1 MDDDLMSLRGTR
13 NTSDDDL
20 FAAFSDMGA
29 PAGEG
34 DLGDLGDLGDMSDL
48 DQSFTPS
55 GSLPL
60 ADESSDWM
68 SGFREAGKPATVTPE
83 APAKGR
89 EAPKTPP
96 KDSTTQSGFRF
107 GRQPSISS
115 RAVPQPT
122 ARRRPRRS
130 GGMLLGMTPQQRMI
144 LSIFLFLDVTILGF
158 LILIAIGAIS
168 I

>member
-13 NTSDDDL
+13 NTRDDDL
-20 FAAFSDMGA
+20 FAAFSDLGA
-29 PAGEG
+29 SAGEG
-34 DLGDLGDLGDMSDL
+34 DLDDLGDLGDMSDL
-48 DQSFTPS
+48 DRSFTPS

-60 ADESSDWM
+60 ADEAPDWT
-68 SGFREAGKPATVTPE
+68 SGFREAGKPTTATPE
-83 APAKGR
+83 ASAKGR

-96 KDSTTQSGFRF
+96 KDSTAQSGFRF
-107 GRQPSISS
+107 GRQPVTSS
-115 RAVPQPT
+115 RAVPQP
-122 ARRRPRRS
+122 AGRRRSRRS
-130 GGMLLGMTPQQRMI
+130 SGMLLGMTPQQRMI